1 MKAEDAADS
10 IGQDRAEDRFKRYAA
25 VLIAFFAMLLA
36 ITGLGS
42 NNAMKDALNENI
54 QASNAF
60 AFFQAK
66 NIRQTSFSLAA
77 DQIEL
82 ALLNDPNLPA
92 SARAAL
98 DNKMQDYRKTGARYA
113 VALEYHTDGQ
123 IPYVIASNYGQ
134 EHPPAWY
141 LNLLANPTVE
151 VERDGRRYRA
161 TASVAEPAE
170 RDRIWARLVR
180 GSPYYARYQ
189 RRVSRQIPIILLRR
203 E

>member
-77 DQIEL
+77 DQIEF
-82 ALLNDPNLPA
+82 AWLNDPNLPA

-98 DNKMQDYRKTGARYA
+98 DNKMQDYRKTAARYESEPETNEGKKELLSKA
-113 VALEYHTDGQ
+113 RMHEANRDKALRQDPYFDYAEVLLQ
-123 IPYVIASNYGQ
+123 ITIVLI
-134 EHPPAWY
+134 
-141 LNLLANPTVE
+141 
-151 VERDGRRYRA
+151 
-161 TASVAEPAE
+161 SVAIVADQ
-170 RDRIWARLVR
+170 RWLV
-180 GSPYYARYQ
+180 GFASIIGALGAFMMLNGFLLFM
-189 RRVSRQIPIILLRR
+189 RVPGFG
-203 E
+203 